1 MNHSFDIDLAKEYG
15 IEAAIILE
23 NFAFWIKKN
32 SANNV
37 NFIDGNYWTFNS
49 ASALEELF
57 PYMNL
62 KKIQR
67 VLNKLEELNILKS
80 DNHNSK
86 KYDRTKWYCIVDK
99 SILERYKIPTNL
111 DKCSLDKMSNAK
123 DKMSNASTQNVQP
136 IPYVNT
142 DINTD
147 IKNKHVTC
155 VDLKKSEKK
164 IMLGLNPKG
173 YPQKDEWEKFLNKN
187 LVGIDYTPTIEKAIK
202 SLLKTETPVAVEKIL
217 LETYKTGLDTGRNT
231 SEIATII
238 SKGNALR
245 AKKTISKKEKTI
257 EVEPK
262 KQEESKVISSLEK
275 EKEFLEKRELERQEA
290 AKQKLPEVEF
300 TRELE
305 KKLIDLAVLKD
316 KIDKEFLANL
326 KIKNNFIYENM
337 LKKYL

>member
-1 MNHSFDIDLAKEYG
+1 MQN
-15 IEAAIILE
+15 
-23 NFAFWIKKN
+23 
-32 SANNV
+32 
-37 NFIDGNYWTFNS
+37 TFS
-49 ASALEELF
+49 
-57 PYMNL
+57 
-62 KKIQR
+62 Q
-67 VLNKLEELNILKS
+67 
-80 DNHNSK
+80 
-86 KYDRTKWYCIVDK
+86 
-99 SILERYKIPTNL
+99 
-111 DKCSLDKMSNAK
+111 NAK
-123 DKMSNASTQNVQP
+123 P
-136 IPYVNT
+136 IPDINT

-155 VDLKKSEKK
+155 LDLKKSEKK

-187 LVGIDYTPTIEKAIK
+187 LIGIDYTPTIEKAIK

-217 LETYKTGLDTGRNT
+217 LETYKTGLDTGRNI

-245 AKKTISKKEKTI
+245 AKKTISKKEKTT

-262 KQEESKVISSLEK
+262 KQQESKVVSSLEK
-275 EKEFLEKRELERQEA
+275 EREFLEKRELEKQEA

-326 KIKNNFIYENM
+326 KIKNSFIYENM